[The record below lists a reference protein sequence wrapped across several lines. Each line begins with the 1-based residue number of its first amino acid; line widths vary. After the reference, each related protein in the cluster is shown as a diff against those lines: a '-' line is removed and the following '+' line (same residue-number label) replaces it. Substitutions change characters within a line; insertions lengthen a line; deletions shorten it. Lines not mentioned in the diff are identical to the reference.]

1 MKPDSFFN
9 RQSLF
14 LINAVHIYLYSTLGC
29 HLCEQAKAVIEHVLA
44 DKSFKLSEIDIA
56 EKDQL
61 LEQYGLVIPVVQFGD
76 DEKRQLGW
84 PFDEQQFSD
93 WLRTF

>member
-1 MKPDSFFN
+1 M
-9 RQSLF
+9 
-14 LINAVHIYLYSTLGC
+14 
-29 HLCEQAKAVIEHVLA
+29 IEHVLA

-76 DEKRQLGW
+76 DEQRQLGW
-84 PFDEQQFSD
+84 PFDEQQFFD
-93 WLRTF
+93 WLQTF